1 MASNRQ
7 NELKKQIAAKQE
19 ELSKL
24 RKHAAELVNTK
35 RKFAYQ
41 STLRDIKSTREVI
54 AFLKKT
60 LAQVQKKPANKILRL
75 KPMGMKIRA
84 GEYKDSDFENYR
96 LRFEM
101 IDKRGY
107 KVVIDVSPWHFPVYT
122 KRGGIQYERVSTIQ
136 FDATKYTENGTFDYF
151 PYNAPH
157 EAIKATK
164 AELLKW
170 VNRESRDHYTSV
182 VISKS

>member
-1 MASNRQ
+1 MASKRE

-24 RKHAAELVNTK
+24 RKHAAELVDTR

-41 STLRDIKSTREVI
+41 STLRDIESTREVI

-60 LAQVQKKPANKILRL
+60 LAQVQKKPVSKVLRL
-75 KPMGMKIRA
+75 KPMAGKIDKGR
-84 GEYKDSDFENYR
+84 YMDSDFGYYR

-122 KRGGIQYERVSTIQ
+122 KKGGIQYERISTIQ